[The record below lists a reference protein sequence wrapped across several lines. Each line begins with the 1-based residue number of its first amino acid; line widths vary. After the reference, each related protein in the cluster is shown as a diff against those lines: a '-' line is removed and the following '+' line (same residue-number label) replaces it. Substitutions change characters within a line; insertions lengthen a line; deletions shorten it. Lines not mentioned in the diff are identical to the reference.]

1 MPPKSAEES
10 KRRLLESA
18 VDVLQT
24 DGIAAM
30 SARTVSQ
37 RAGVAQGLVFYHYG
51 SVAEL
56 VAAACV
62 SATQGRVER
71 HRERFEAARAFTDLV
86 DLAREVQVAERE
98 AGTVSILGQA
108 LVAAQTDE
116 AVAQASRQALDM
128 WRTPILEASHR
139 LLRAGSPFAGVIDAE
154 TFTELLMAAFV
165 GFELTDPV
173 RPDGLADRS
182 FEALGTVAAVLDG
195 LGPMGRR
202 ALAATLKRHR
212 AP

>member
-1 MPPKSAEES
+1 VPPTSAEES
-10 KRRLLESA
+10 KRRLLEAA
-18 VDVLQT
+18 VEVLQT
-24 DGIAAM
+24 DGITAM
-30 SARTVSQ
+30 SSRTVSQ
-37 RAGVAQGLVFYHYG
+37 RAGVAQGLVFYHFG
-51 SVAEL
+51 SVADL
-56 VAAACV
+56 VAAACLA
-62 SATQGRVER
+62 ATQTRVDR
-71 HRERFEAARAFTDLV
+71 HRERFESASAFVDLV

-108 LVAAQTDE
+108 LVAAQSDE
-116 AVAQASRQALDM
+116 AVAEASRQALDL
-128 WRTPILEASHR
+128 WREPILDATNR

-182 FEALGTVAAVLDG
+182 FEALSTVAAVLDG

-202 ALAATLKRHR
+202 ALAATLKRQR
-212 AP
+212 SR

>member
-10 KRRLLESA
+10 KRRLLEAA
-18 VDVLQT
+18 VDVLQS
-24 DGIAAM
+24 DGIVAL
-30 SARTVSQ
+30 SARTVAE
-37 RAGVAQGLVFYHYG
+37 RAGLAQGLVFYHYG
-51 SVAEL
+51 SVPEL
-56 VAAACV
+56 VAAACLA
-62 SATQGRVER
+62 ATQERVDR
-71 HRERFEAARAFTDLV
+71 HRERFDEAAAFSDLV
-86 DLAREVQVAERE
+86 QLARDVQVAERE
-98 AGTVSILGQA
+98 SGTVSILGQA

-116 AVAQASRQALDM
+116 GLADATRQALDL
-128 WRTPILEASHR
+128 WREPILEASLR

-173 RPDGLADRS
+173 RPDGVAESS
-182 FEALGTVAAVLDG
+182 FEALGTIAAVLDG

-212 AP
+212 TT